1 METKNKKTA
10 RPRAAFVIRDMN
22 QQRTVEVYDR
32 IISVAPVN
40 FFARK
45 VLKLGV
51 KDGKA
56 LDIACGPGHL
66 LCALARLA
74 PKLELHGVD
83 ISPNM
88 LKAARKKFEER
99 GLDGKIQLHLGSAYD
114 LPFKDNTFDLV
125 TNTLA
130 LHCLEKPQQFFE
142 EFVRVMKPDGKGMIL
157 AYTRNAPGW
166 IRFLAKL
173 HSRYMTWRKIPLD
186 GMGPVLD
193 SSYTVEEIEGYL
205 QKCPQVKWQIKEF
218 MGSLIMIKLQKQ
230 TLTAG

>member
-10 RPRAAFVIRDMN
+10 RPRTPFVLRDMN
-22 QQRTVEVYDR
+22 SQRTVEVYDR
-32 IISVAPVN
+32 IMSMAPVN

-51 KDGKA
+51 EDGKA

-88 LKAARKKFEER
+88 LKAARKKFEKR

-114 LPFKDNTFDLV
+114 LPFEDNTFDLV

-130 LHCLEKPQQFFE
+130 LHCLEEPQRFFD
-142 EFVRVMKPDGKGMIL
+142 EFMRVMKPDGKGMIL

-166 IRFLAKL
+166 IRFPAKL

-205 QKCPQVKWQIKEF
+205 KQLTTAKWQIHE
-218 MGSLIMIKLQKQ
+218 SLLFLITILLEK
-230 TLTAG
+230 